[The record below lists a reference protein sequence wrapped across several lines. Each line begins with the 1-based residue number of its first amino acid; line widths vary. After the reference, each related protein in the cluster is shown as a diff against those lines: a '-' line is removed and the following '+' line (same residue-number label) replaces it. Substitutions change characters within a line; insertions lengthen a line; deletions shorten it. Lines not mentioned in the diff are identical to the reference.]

1 MRALAVALVTLLSTI
16 PALAEALPHHDLA
29 TCCRSILAIMVLA
42 QQWRQKYERCL
53 AYQQSY
59 LRNLEQEWGSL
70 SGREQ
75 RLCVTQEAPNRV
87 SAGHRRR
94 LGRPAR
100 DTLVKPREIVD
111 SVQLK

>member
-1 MRALAVALVTLLSTI
+1 MRALDAALVTLLSTI

-29 TCCRSILAIMVLA
+29 TYCRSILAIMVL
-42 QQWRQKYERCL
+42 RSNGEQKYERCL

-75 RLCVTQEAPNRV
+75 RLCVTQEVPNRV

-94 LGRPAR
+94 LGRPERGHAR
-100 DTLVKPREIVD
+100 E
-111 SVQLK
+111 